1 MPCTPDTEH
10 LIEDVGSDMWD
21 PRLNLTDS
29 RILHKLSTGWMRMTL
44 RPNSPNS
51 DSIVPKAGLH
61 RLTQPT
67 SRTLIDQGIDD
78 FLERS
83 SLTIYLGGLVFEV
96 LMVPYAPLRN
106 ALFGYTSEKPAGGVL
121 SKCPDER

>member
-1 MPCTPDTEH
+1 MPCIPDTEH

-21 PRLNLTDS
+21 PRLDLTDS
-29 RILHKLSTGWMRMTL
+29 RILHKPSTGWMRMTL

-67 SRTLIDQGIDD
+67 SRTLFDQGIDD
-78 FLERS
+78 FLELS

-106 ALFGYTSEKPAGGVL
+106 ALFG
-121 SKCPDER
+121 